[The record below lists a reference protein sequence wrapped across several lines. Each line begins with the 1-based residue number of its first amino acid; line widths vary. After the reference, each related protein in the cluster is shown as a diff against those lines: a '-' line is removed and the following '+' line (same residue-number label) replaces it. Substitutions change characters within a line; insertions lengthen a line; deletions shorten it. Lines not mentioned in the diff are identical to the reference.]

1 MRQFLIVFA
10 LAAILVTT
18 SAIDYCSKDLCY
30 KRKHI
35 TCEHNGQ
42 FSSTCPSDAA
52 IVTMTDSL
60 KQLIVD
66 GHNAKRNFIA
76 GGGDV
81 NHKPACSM
89 ATMQWDDELA
99 YLASLNVKQCAMKH
113 DSCRNTE
120 QFRFAGQNLAWIHY
134 LEPVNNEA
142 GFNKSIELWYAE
154 VANSK
159 QEYIDSFPV
168 EQLYSIGH
176 FTAMMTDRNTHV
188 GCSAATFSI
197 SGSRYKAFLVACNY
211 ASGNLRD
218 VPIYVKCD
226 RPAKNCSTGNNPSY
240 PNLCS
245 IKEHFDA
252 NYGYYK
258 FV

>member
-1 MRQFLIVFA
+1 MRKFLIVIS
-10 LAAILVTT
+10 LAAVIAAI
-18 SAIDYCSKDLCY
+18 SATDYCSSTLCIIGP
-30 KRKHI
+30 HI
-35 TCEHNGQ
+35 ACGHNGQ
-42 FSSTCPSDAA
+42 FSSNCPHDVAM
-52 IVTMTDSL
+52 VPMTDSL

-81 NHKPACSM
+81 NHKPACRM

-99 YLASLNVKQCAMKH
+99 YLASLNVKQCDMKH
-113 DSCRNTE
+113 DTCRNTD
-120 QFRFAGQNLAWIHY
+120 QFRFAGQNIAWI
-134 LEPVNNEA
+134 PFRGPIDNEA
-142 GFNKSIELWYAE
+142 RFNEAIELWYSE

-176 FTAMMTDRNTHV
+176 FTAMMTDRNIRV
-188 GCSAATFSI
+188 GCAATTYYTSSESI
-197 SGSRYKAFLVACNY
+197 FKTFLVACNY
-211 ASGNLRD
+211 ASGNLPN

-226 RPAKNCSTGNNPSY
+226 RPAKECSTGNNPSY

-245 IKEHFDA
+245 VNEHFDA
-252 NYGYYK
+252 NYGYN
-258 FV
+258 